1 MKRSKMFGVTA
12 VFLFLLL
19 VAGLVGFAAEKGDP
33 KAGKVEYNIH
43 CAVCH
48 GTSGKGDG
56 SVEFALFPKPRDLTS
71 GKFKIRSTPT
81 LPTDQDLFR
90 VISRGI
96 PGTGMPSWA
105 SLSEAER
112 WDLVAFVKTLSPVFQ
127 QAGPAVPS
135 ALPKATPQTP
145 ELLSLGKFFSLGKQL
160 YQDAGCIEC
169 HGATGRGDGP
179 KADSLKDEWGYRIIP
194 YDFTSGR
201 MKRGNAVEDVY
212 QTLMNGMGGTP
223 MPSYADSLSEEETWA
238 LAFYAWSLAR

>member
-1 MKRSKMFGVTA
+1 MKDTKVFGATA
-12 VFLFLLL
+12 VFLFLLM
-19 VAGLVGFAAEKGDP
+19 AGAPPSFAAQEGNP
-33 KAGKVEYNIH
+33 NAGKAMYNIS

-48 GTSGKGDG
+48 GTSGRGDG

-81 LPTDQDLFR
+81 LPTDQDLFQ

-105 SLSEAER
+105 ALSEATR
-112 WDLVAFVKTLSPVFQ
+112 WDLVAFVKTLSPVFL

-135 ALPKATPQTP
+135 ALPKAPPRTPD
-145 ELLSLGKFFSLGKQL
+145 LLSLGKFFSLGKQL
-160 YQDAGCIEC
+160 YQDAGCFEC

-212 QTLMNGMGGTP
+212 ETLVNGMGGTP
-223 MPSYADSLSEEETWA
+223 MPSYADSLSEEEMWG
-238 LAFYAWSLAR
+238 LAFYVWSLAR